1 MEIVQVT
8 MQEWSNLF
16 QPKVSHLNKS
26 GIANFLITPN
36 ELALQE
42 IECTKIWTL
51 TENNRIFPGS
61 CLFGNTLGSPV
72 KGFIRTAIR
81 WIAPNV
87 VYELVKES
95 EDEPVKQP
103 VEHTTQKKFTNV
115 FKAGDTVYH
124 AEYGKV
130 KVTSVSEKSVLF
142 KHEKNTVS
150 TNKISLLSFSPWPAP
165 DHERKV
171 VAPENGWWIVKYRE
185 KDLYLRYIEN
195 GVVKI
200 EKDGDSLTYSL
211 TSELEHYEFI
221 KFLGEEIV

>member
-16 QPKVSHLNKS
+16 QPKMSRLNKS

-42 IECTKIWTL
+42 TECTKIWTL

-61 CLFGNTLGSPV
+61 CLFGNTMGSPV
-72 KGFIRTAIR
+72 KGFIRTAIP
-81 WIAPNV
+81 WISASV

-95 EDEPVKQP
+95 EDEPVKRTADNP
-103 VEHTTQKKFTNV
+103 AQKKFTDL
-115 FKAGDTVYH
+115 FKKGDTVYH

-130 KVTSVSEKSVLF
+130 KVTSVSERSVFFKCEKS
-142 KHEKNTVS
+142 TVS

-171 VAPENGWWIVKYRE
+171 VAPENGWWIVKY
-185 KDLYLRYIEN
+185 KDNLYMRYIEN
-195 GVVKI
+195 GVVKTQKGG
-200 EKDGDSLTYSL
+200 ENLL
-211 TSELEHYEFI
+211 SEISTYEFI
-221 KFLGEEIV
+221 KFLGEEII